1 MLRVARFDVKPE
13 RMHAMHTERRRPGT
27 PDEAMCLRLWTGHSA
42 ERLQDSPSAQVPRRD
57 KDATPRALRTAA
69 RLPHGEDGGRD
80 ALTDIPGAR
89 WVSCGSRR
97 FGVVRVGRGWK
108 R

>member
-27 PDEAMCLRLWTGHSA
+27 PDEAMCLRLQTGHSA

-57 KDATPRALRTAA
+57 KGVTSRDLRSAA
-69 RLPHGEDGGRD
+69 SLAHLEGGGRD
-80 ALTDIPGAR
+80 AFADVPVAR
-89 WVSCGSRR
+89 WVSC
-97 FGVVRVGRGWK
+97 
-108 R
+108 